1 MRDRTAP
8 ESGRD
13 DPRLRT
19 VNRGKTEGARVA
31 PTHAKSLHLQGSS
44 RRYGRVAS
52 SFIEL
57 DRFLPYRISVL
68 ANVMSTA
75 IAATYEDK
83 YGLTIPEWRVIAVL
97 TRYPGL
103 SAREVA
109 QKSRMDAV
117 AVSRAVNRLL
127 RAGRLRRAVA
137 RDDRR
142 RSVLQVSAAGAA
154 VYRQVAPLA
163 LEFER
168 TLLDALPDADSA
180 TLHRLIDVLTERA
193 ETLSVRLRAERS
205 PQRKKPKIARA
216 TSKQSARR

>member
-1 MRDRTAP
+1 MRDRTGPDTRRGGPQA
-8 ESGRD
+8 RA
-13 DPRLRT
+13 

-31 PTHAKSLHLQGSS
+31 PAHRDSLHLQGSS

-52 SFIEL
+52 PLIEL
-57 DRFLPYRISVL
+57 ERFLPYRISVL

-75 IAATYEDK
+75 IAATYEGK

-117 AVSRAVNRLL
+117 AVSRAVNRLM

-137 RDDRR
+137 SDDRR
-142 RSVLQVSAAGAA
+142 RSVLQVSAAGAV

-163 LEFER
+163 LDFER

-193 ETLSVRLRAERS
+193 ETLSSRLRAERS
-205 PQRKKPKIARA
+205 PQRRKPKVTRA
-216 TSKQSARR
+216 TRKSRARR